1 MTVVVIVVSCS
12 CLGVPCLAR
21 KLDTNFCTVGVS
33 SYVLLLVELV
43 AVVVVV
49 LLLCVLR
56 DARVVVP
63 YRGSPGCTRSLSS
76 W

>member
-1 MTVVVIVVSCS
+1 M
-12 CLGVPCLAR
+12 
-21 KLDTNFCTVGVS
+21 VGVS
-33 SYVLLLVELV
+33 SCVLLFVVELF

-63 YRGSPGCTRSLSS
+63 HRGSPGCTRSLSS

>member
-1 MTVVVIVVSCS
+1 MIVLSCS

-21 KLDTNFCTVGVS
+21 KLDTNFCMVGVS
-33 SYVLLLVELV
+33 SCVLLFVVELV

-56 DARVVVP
+56 EARVVVP
-63 YRGSPGCTRSLSS
+63 HRGSPGCTRSLSL